1 MQAGAARGP
10 LPRNIPRFAASSR
23 QYLTEKRRDGGKC
36 FVPLLEHPRKEI
48 ETVRHSFAD
57 EVLDPPA
64 AGRPQLLGE
73 DAVVVDERILRAG
86 RDQRG
91 RIAPEVGARRTV
103 MRMSP
108 VLAVDKIGAAN
119 EPDESGVVDDPER
132 PEPLER

>member
-10 LPRNIPRFAASSR
+10 LPRNIPPFAASSR
-23 QYLTEKRRDGGKC
+23 QYVIEKRRNGGKS
-36 FVPLLEHPRKEI
+36 FVSLLEHPGKEI
-48 ETVRHSFAD
+48 ETVRHAFAD
-57 EVLDPPA
+57 EMLDPPA

-73 DAVVVDERILRAG
+73 DAVLVDERILRAG

-91 RIAPEVGARRTV
+91 RIAAQVGARRTG

-108 VLAVDKIGAAN
+108 VLAVDEIGAA
-119 EPDESGVVDDPER
+119 DEADEGGVVDDPER